1 MGVSSSISSAAPYSE
16 SAGSSMSCAA
26 EVINFVDNERDRK
39 KNNRNNNV
47 YYNYN
52 YNNYNNYY

>member
-1 MGVSSSISSAAPYSE
+1 MGVSSSISSAAPYSG
-16 SAGSSMSCAA
+16 SASSSISCATD
-26 EVINFVDNERDRK
+26 VINFVENERDRK

-52 YNNYNNYY
+52 YNNYY

>member
-16 SAGSSMSCAA
+16 SASSSISCAA
-26 EVINFVDNERDRK
+26 EVINFVENERDRK

-52 YNNYNNYY
+52 YNNYY